1 VSSESLELVVS
12 CSVPPLA
19 GASTHWL
26 SDHHPGPRVAE
37 CVAQAGF
44 QPLHQKRRGIF
55 NQFAC
60 ESKANASKRLV
71 AISCACRP
79 AQCSES
85 CCGSQEA
92 LDDDDTYFSAP
103 ATVHPVKHAE
113 TIGLLHRQFP
123 RASNEAVHDVGEA
136 LRKLLATTNTLL
148 AAEITSAAPFSPK
161 SASRLALL
169 PASRA
174 DARNSSNAC
183 SSTRIAYIHIPKAG
197 GDSVLAMLQAGRVP
211 TCDRLSKNGKIDS
224 MARRN
229 RLGALHAL
237 HRPPSAHPGSS
248 ARSPS

>member
-1 VSSESLELVVS
+1 MGALTKLTNMDDCLEQAR
-12 CSVPPLA
+12 PG
-19 GASTHWL
+19 GAMWGMQ
-26 SDHHPGPRVAE
+26 SDWMIGE

-148 AAEITSAAPFSPK
+148 AAEITSATT
-161 SASRLALL
+161 SANNERY
-169 PASRA
+169 
-174 DARNSSNAC
+174 NA
-183 SSTRIAYIHIPKAG
+183 K
-197 GDSVLAMLQAGRVP
+197 
-211 TCDRLSKNGKIDS
+211 
-224 MARRN
+224 
-229 RLGALHAL
+229 
-237 HRPPSAHPGSS
+237 
-248 ARSPS
+248 